1 MRKAWFILFLLLF
14 IAACGDDDVTVNVV
28 CDNVPCIIDNS
39 IRIVPVCDD
48 EDKIERWKKH
58 GVSWDELYGW
68 HQTIARPMGEGE

>member
-14 IAACGDDDVTVNVV
+14 FAACGDDDVTVNVV

-39 IRIVPVCDD
+39 VRIIRVCDD

-58 GVSWDELYGW
+58 GVAWEELFGL
-68 HQTIARPMGEGE
+68 HPTIARQMGEG